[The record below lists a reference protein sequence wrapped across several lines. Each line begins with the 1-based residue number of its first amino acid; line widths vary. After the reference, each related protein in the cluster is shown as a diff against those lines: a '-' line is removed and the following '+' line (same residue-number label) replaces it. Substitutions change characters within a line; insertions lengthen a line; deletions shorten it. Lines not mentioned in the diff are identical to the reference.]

1 MVENEMLFIN
11 RLANADSFY
20 FAKLVTTEIANP
32 ITLFNNIQKEILK
45 HIKKL
50 GSGKSFK
57 YNNSELAY
65 LTYMNVL
72 QEPLVNYY
80 PASISIKD
88 DVYLYVIEL
97 TGKIDYNVGFDKDYV
112 SLINQTNIKTR
123 VLIDKD
129 NNDIETISKFVARYY
144 LCPFIQEN
152 TEALNKYLEISY
164 FFDMLKSMVPLN
176 KIVLLN
182 MTKD

>member
-1 MVENEMLFIN
+1 
-11 RLANADSFY
+11 
-20 FAKLVTTEIANP
+20 
-32 ITLFNNIQKEILK
+32 
-45 HIKKL
+45 
-50 GSGKSFK
+50 
-57 YNNSELAY
+57 
-65 LTYMNVL
+65 MNVL

-97 TGKIDYNVGFDKDYV
+97 TGKIDYNIGFDKDYV
-112 SLINQTNIKTR
+112 SLINQTNIKIR

-164 FFDMLKSMVPLN
+164 FFDMLKSMAPLN
-176 KIVLLN
+176 KIVLLD
-182 MTKD
+182 MTKDKVITNMINEILGLNDLGKMLKWKKEKEFRKIQEKIVNIVNNYVTVGKLFFVDKIIDPDYFTMS